1 MSDILVFLDVECYVN
16 YFLICFK
23 SNKKTQYFEL
33 HDNSTLDVTQI
44 NKIMERYTT
53 VGFNSISYD
62 LPMIYYAVR
71 GATNKQLKNLSDDII
86 NNEVDEA
93 PWVKLQK
100 YNVRIPKRWDHIDL
114 MGSTHAVGK
123 APTSSVGKD
132 AVRMVGLKM
141 FGARKHTKMLQDLPI
156 EPSAVILESQ
166 YKLMR
171 DYCLNDVNITKELW
185 EDVKDRI
192 KLVTDIGNKYALD
205 LRSKTDSQIAESLIR
220 KEFNITTFKHK
231 LDFNKIYKYSAPE
244 FIKFK
249 TEELNNFYN
258 LVHATEF
265 KFGENK
271 KIKAN
276 NTFPKLRFK
285 DMKLNHDV
293 KLTLGIGGV
302 HSNERHRNIIPL
314 CDEFLL
320 DIDVSSY
327 YPVII
332 INSSFYPEL
341 IGEVFLKW
349 YKTKFDERMIAK
361 KTGDSLTSNT
371 IKIILNGSFGKLGSL
386 YSCLF
391 APHLL
396 IGVTLTGQLS
406 LLMLIEEIL
415 LNGFELVS
423 ANTDGITVKGK
434 KSKREELEQLLVNWE
449 DITKGELDRTDYKA
463 IYNESVNSYIALLD
477 KSIKRKGTY
486 AVAGISKNPV
496 TTICNEAVIN
506 YITNNVPVEET
517 ILNNKHDITK
527 FLVVRK
533 AVGGGMWR
541 GEYLGKTIRWYYS
554 IDGDRI
560 TQKTNGNQ
568 VATSEGAKPLMVLP
582 DIAPKDIDF
591 KYYIDKS
598 YKMLK
603 QLGVNV

>member
-1 MSDILVFLDVECYVN
+1 MSDSLVFLDVECYVN
-16 YFLICFK
+16 YFLIYFK
-23 SNKKTQYFEL
+23 SKKKTHYFEL
-33 HDNSTLDVTQI
+33 HNNSTLDVAQI
-44 NKIMERYTT
+44 NRIMERFTT

-62 LPMIYYAVR
+62 LPMIHYALT
-71 GATNKQLKNLSDDII
+71 GANNKQLKKFSDDII
-86 NNEVDEA
+86 KGNVDEA

-100 YNVRIPKRWDHIDL
+100 YNVRVPKHWDHIDL
-114 MGSTHAVGK
+114 MGPVHAVGK
-123 APTSSVGKD
+123 APIRTVS
-132 AVRMVGLKM
+132 LKM
-141 FGARKHTKMLQDLPI
+141 FGARKHTRTLQDLPL
-156 EPSAVILESQ
+156 EPSSVIEDSQ
-166 YKLMR
+166 HQILRK
-171 DYCLNDVNITKELW
+171 YCLNDVNITIELW
-185 EDVKDRI
+185 DEVKDRI
-192 KLVTDIGNKYALD
+192 KLVTQIGNKYDLD

-220 KEFNITTFKHK
+220 KEFNITTFKHEI
-231 LDFNKIYKYSAPE
+231 DFNKIYKYSAPE
-244 FIKFK
+244 FINFK

-258 LVHATEF
+258 LIHDTEF

-271 KIKAN
+271 KIKGN
-276 NTFPKLRFK
+276 NVFPKLHFK
-285 DMKLNHDV
+285 DLKLNHDV
-293 KLTLGIGGV
+293 KLTVGIGGL
-302 HSNERHRNIIPL
+302 HSNERHTNVIPNE
-314 CDEFLL
+314 DEFLL
-320 DIDVSSY
+320 DVDVSSY

-332 INSSFYPEL
+332 INSGFYPEL
-341 IGEVFLKW
+341 IGEKFLVFFANK
-349 YKTKFDERMIAK
+349 KEERIVAKNIGDE
-361 KTGDSLTSNT
+361 LTSYAG
-371 IKIILNGSFGKLGSL
+371 KIFLNAIFGKSGSA

-406 LLMLIEEIL
+406 LLMLIEDIL

-449 DITKGELDRTDYKA
+449 NVTKGELDRTDYKA
-463 IYNESVNSYIALLD
+463 IYNESVNSYIALLENNV
-477 KSIKRKGTY
+477 KRKGNY

-506 YITNNVPVEET
+506 YLTNNIPIENT
-517 ILNNKHDITK
+517 ILDNKHDITK

-541 GEYLGKTIRWYYS
+541 GDYLGKTIRWYYS
-554 IDGDRI
+554 VDGDRI

-603 QLGVNV
+603 QLGVRV

>member
-1 MSDILVFLDVECYVN
+1 MSDSLVFLDVECYVN
-16 YFLICFK
+16 YFLIYFK
-23 SNKKTQYFEL
+23 SKKKTHYFEL
-33 HDNSTLDVTQI
+33 HNNSALDVAQI
-44 NKIMERYTT
+44 NRIMERFTT
-53 VGFNSISYD
+53 VGFSSISYD
-62 LPMIYYAVR
+62 LPMIYYALT
-71 GATNKQLKNLSDDII
+71 GANNKQLKKFSDDII
-86 NNEVDEA
+86 KGNVDEA

-100 YNVRIPKRWDHIDL
+100 YNVRVPKHWDHIDL
-114 MGSTHAVGK
+114 MGPTHAVGK
-123 APTSSVGKD
+123 APIRTI
-132 AVRMVGLKM
+132 GLKM
-141 FGARKHTKMLQDLPI
+141 FGARKHTRTLQDLPL
-156 EPSAVILESQ
+156 EPNSIIKESQ
-166 YKLMR
+166 YQLLR
-171 DYCLNDVNITKELW
+171 NYCLNDVNVTIELW
-185 EDVKDRI
+185 DEVKDRI
-192 KLVTDIGNKYALD
+192 NLVRKIGNKYDLD

-220 KEFNITTFKHK
+220 KEFNITTFKNEI
-231 LDFNKIYKYSAPE
+231 DFNKVYKYSAPE

-258 LVHATEF
+258 LIHDTEF

-276 NTFPKLRFK
+276 NVFPKLTFK
-285 DMKLNHDV
+285 DLKLNHDV
-293 KLTLGIGGV
+293 KLTLGVGGV
-302 HSNERHRNIIPL
+302 HSKERHRNVIPL

-332 INSSFYPEL
+332 INSGFYPEL
-341 IGEVFLKW
+341 IGDKFLKW
-349 YKTKFDERMIAK
+349 YKGKFDERMIAK
-361 KTGDSLTSNT
+361 KNNDSLTSGT
-371 IKIILNGSFGKLGSL
+371 IKIILNGSFGKLGSV

-391 APHLL
+391 APNLL

-406 LLMLIEEIL
+406 LLMLIEDIL
-415 LNGFELVS
+415 LNSFELVS

-449 DITKGELDRTDYKA
+449 KTTSGELDRTDYKA
-463 IYNESVNSYIALLD
+463 IYNESVNSYIAILD
-477 KSIKRKGTY
+477 KGIKRKGTY
-486 AVAGISKNPV
+486 AVAGLSKNPV

-506 YITNNVPVEET
+506 YITNNVPVETT
-517 ILNNKHDITK
+517 ILDNKHDITK

-533 AVGGGMWR
+533 ADGGGMWR
-541 GEYLGKTIRWYYS
+541 GDYLGKTIRWYYS

-568 VATSEGAKPLMVLP
+568 VNTSEGAKPLMVLP

-603 QLGVNV
+603 QLGVKI

>member
-1 MSDILVFLDVECYVN
+1 MSDTLVFLDVECYID
-16 YFLICFK
+16 YFLIYFK
-23 SNKKTQYFEL
+23 SNKKSQYFEL
-33 HDNSTLDVTQI
+33 HKNSKLDVAQI

-62 LPMIYYAVR
+62 LPMIYYALT
-71 GATNKQLKNLSDDII
+71 GATNKQLKSFSDNIV
-86 NNEVDEA
+86 NNNQDEA
-93 PWVKLQK
+93 PWVKLDK
-100 YNVRIPKRWDHIDL
+100 YGVKVPKHWDHIDL
-114 MGSTHAVGK
+114 MGSTHAIGK
-123 APTSSVGKD
+123 APIRTVS
-132 AVRMVGLKM
+132 LKM
-141 FGARKHTKMLQDLPI
+141 FGARKHTKVLQDLPI
-156 EPSAVILESQ
+156 EPNSIIKESQ
-166 YKLMR
+166 HQLLR
-171 DYCLNDVNITKELW
+171 DYCLNDVNITIELW
-185 EDVKDRI
+185 DEVKDRI
-192 KLVTDIGNKYALD
+192 KLVTGIGNKYGLD

-220 KEFNITTFKHK
+220 KEFNITSFKHEI
-231 LDFNKIYKYSAPE
+231 DYEKIYKYSAPT

-258 LVHATEF
+258 LVHETEF

-276 NTFPKLRFK
+276 NVFPKLNIENV
-285 DMKLNHDV
+285 KLNV
-293 KLTLGIGGV
+293 GIGGL
-302 HSNERHRNIIPL
+302 HSNERHRNVIPL
-314 CDEFLL
+314 YDEFLL

-332 INSSFYPEL
+332 INSGFYPEL
-341 IGEVFLKW
+341 IGDKFLEW
-349 YKTKFDERMIAK
+349 YKGKFVERMIAK
-361 KTGDSLTSNT
+361 KNNDILTSGT
-371 IKIILNGSFGKLGSL
+371 IKIILNGSFGKLGSV

-391 APHLL
+391 APNLL

-406 LLMLIEEIL
+406 LLMLIEDIL

-434 KSKREELEQLLVNWE
+434 KSKREELEQLLLNWE
-449 DITKGELDRTDYKA
+449 KITSGELDRTDYKA
-463 IYNESVNSYIALLD
+463 IYNESVNSYIAILD
-477 KSIKRKGTY
+477 KGIKRKGTY
-486 AVAGISKNPV
+486 AIAGISKNPV

-506 YITNNVPVEET
+506 YITNNIPVETT
-517 ILNNKHDITK
+517 ILDNKHDITK

-533 AVGGGMWR
+533 AIGGGMWR

-554 IDGDRI
+554 FDGDRI

-568 VATSEGAKPLMVLP
+568 VATSEGAKPLMILH

-603 QLGVNV
+603 QLGVKV

>member
-1 MSDILVFLDVECYVN
+1 MSDIQVFLDVECYVN
-16 YFLICFK
+16 YFLIYFK
-23 SNKKTQYFEL
+23 SNKKSQYFEL
-33 HDNSTLDVTQI
+33 HKNSKLDVAQI

-62 LPMIYYAVR
+62 LPMIYYALT
-71 GATNKQLKNLSDDII
+71 GATNKQLKSFSDNIV
-86 NNEVDEA
+86 NNNQDEA
-93 PWVKLQK
+93 PWVKLDK
-100 YNVRIPKRWDHIDL
+100 YGVKVPKHWDHIDL
-114 MGSTHAVGK
+114 MGSTHAIGK
-123 APTSSVGKD
+123 APIRTVS
-132 AVRMVGLKM
+132 LKM
-141 FGARKHTKMLQDLPI
+141 FGARRHTKTLQDLPI
-156 EPSAVILESQ
+156 EPNSIIKKSQ
-166 YKLMR
+166 HQLLR
-171 DYCLNDVNITKELW
+171 DYCLNDVNVTIELW
-185 EDVKDRI
+185 DEVKDRI
-192 KLVTDIGNKYALD
+192 KLVTGIGNKYGLD

-220 KEFNITTFKHK
+220 KEFNITSFKHEI
-231 LDFNKIYKYSAPE
+231 DYEKIYKYSAPT

-258 LVHATEF
+258 LVHETEF

-276 NTFPKLRFK
+276 NVFPKLNIENV
-285 DMKLNHDV
+285 KLNV
-293 KLTLGIGGV
+293 GIGGL
-302 HSNERHRNIIPL
+302 HSNERHRNVIPL

-332 INSSFYPEL
+332 INSGFYPEL
-341 IGEVFLKW
+341 IGDKFLEW
-349 YKTKFDERMIAK
+349 YKGKFVERMIAK
-361 KTGDSLTSNT
+361 KNNDILTSGT
-371 IKIILNGSFGKLGSL
+371 IKIILNGSFGKLGSV

-391 APHLL
+391 APNLL

-406 LLMLIEEIL
+406 LLMLIEDIL

-434 KSKREELEQLLVNWE
+434 KLKREELEQLLLNWE
-449 DITKGELDRTDYKA
+449 KITSGELDRTDYKA
-463 IYNESVNSYIALLD
+463 IYNESVNSYIAILD
-477 KSIKRKGTY
+477 NGIKRKGTY
-486 AVAGISKNPV
+486 ATAGISKNPV

-506 YITNNVPVEET
+506 YITNNIPVETT
-517 ILNNKHDITK
+517 ILDNKHDITK

-533 AVGGGMWR
+533 AVGGGVWR
-541 GEYLGKTIRWYYS
+541 EQYLGKTIRWYYS
-554 IDGDRI
+554 VDGDRI

-568 VATSEGAKPLMVLP
+568 VATSEGAKPLMILP

>member
-1 MSDILVFLDVECYVN
+1 MSDIRVFLDVESYIN
-16 YFLICFK
+16 YFLIYFK
-23 SNKKTQYFEL
+23 SNKKTKYFEL
-33 HDNSTLDVTQI
+33 HENSKLDVAQI
-44 NKIMERYTT
+44 KIIMESYTT

-62 LPMIYYAVR
+62 LPMIYYALT
-71 GATNKQLKNLSDDII
+71 GATNKQLKKFSDDIVI
-86 NNEVDEA
+86 NNQEEA

-100 YNVRIPKRWDHIDL
+100 YNVFIPKHWDHIDL
-114 MGSTHAVGK
+114 MGSVHAVGK
-123 APTSSVGKD
+123 APIRT
-132 AVRMVGLKM
+132 VGLKM
-141 FGARKHTKMLQDLPI
+141 FGARKHTRILQDLPLEPNSII
-156 EPSAVILESQ
+156 EESQ
-166 YKLMR
+166 HQLLR
-171 DYCLNDVNITKELW
+171 DYCLNDVNITVELW
-185 EDVKDRI
+185 DEVKDRI
-192 KLVTDIGNKYALD
+192 KLVTEIGNKYGLD

-220 KEFNITTFKHK
+220 KEFNITSFKHEI
-231 LDFNKIYKYSAPE
+231 DYEKIYKYSAPT

-258 LVHATEF
+258 LVHDTEF

-276 NTFPKLRFK
+276 NIFPKL
-285 DMKLNHDV
+285 NIENV
-293 KLTLGIGGV
+293 KLTVGIGGL
-302 HSNERHRNIIPL
+302 HSNERHRNVIPL

-341 IGEVFLKW
+341 IGDKFLEW
-349 YKTKFDERMIAK
+349 YKGKFDERMIAK
-361 KTGDSLTSNT
+361 KNNDSLTSGT
-371 IKIILNGSFGKLGSL
+371 IKIILNGSFGKLGSV

-406 LLMLIEEIL
+406 LLMLIEDIL
-415 LNGFELVS
+415 LNGFELIS

-449 DITKGELDRTDYKA
+449 KTTSGELDRTDYKA
-463 IYNESVNSYIALLD
+463 IYNESVNSYIAILD
-477 KSIKRKGTY
+477 KGIKRKGTY

-506 YITNNVPVEET
+506 YITNNVPVETT
-517 ILNNKHDITK
+517 ILDNKHDITK

-533 AVGGGMWR
+533 AIGGGMWR
-541 GEYLGKTIRWYYS
+541 GEYLGKNIRWYYS

-598 YKMLK
+598 NKMLK
-603 QLGVNV
+603 QLGVKV

>member
-33 HDNSTLDVTQI
+33 HDKYTLDVAQI

-62 LPMIYYAVR
+62 LPMIYYALT
-71 GATNKQLKNLSDDII
+71 GATNAQLKKFSDDII
-86 NNEVDEA
+86 KGNVDEA

-100 YNVRIPKRWDHIDL
+100 YNVRVPKHWDHIDL
-114 MGSTHAVGK
+114 MGPTHSLAR
-123 APTSSVGKD
+123 APLKTVS
-132 AVRMVGLKM
+132 LKM
-141 FGARKHTKMLQDLPI
+141 FGARKHTKTLQDLPL
-156 EPSAVILESQ
+156 EPSTVIEESQ
-166 YKLMR
+166 HQILR
-171 DYCLNDVNITKELW
+171 IYCLNDINITAELW
-185 EDVKDRI
+185 GEVKDRT
-192 KLVTDIGNKYALD
+192 KLVTDIGNNFGVD
-205 LRSKTDSQIAESLIR
+205 LRSKSDAQIAETLIR
-220 KEFNITTFKHK
+220 KEFNITTFKNEI
-231 LDFNKIYKYSAPE
+231 DFNKVYKYFIPE

-249 TEELNNFYN
+249 TEGTNDFCELLKN
-258 LVHATEF
+258 TEF
-265 KFGENK
+265 KFSQNK

-276 NTFPKLRFK
+276 NVFPKLHFK
-285 DMKLNHDV
+285 DVKLNHDV
-293 KLTLGIGGV
+293 KLTLGIGGL
-302 HSNERHRNIIPL
+302 HSNERHRNVTPL
-314 CDEFLL
+314 YDEFLL

-332 INSSFYPEL
+332 INSGFYPEL
-341 IGEVFLKW
+341 IGDKFLGW
-349 YKTKFDERMIAK
+349 YKSKFEERMVAK
-361 KTGDSLTSNT
+361 KNNDSLTSNT
-371 IKIILNGSFGKLGSL
+371 IKIILNGIFGKLGSL

-434 KSKREELEQLLVNWE
+434 NSKREELEQLLVNWE
-449 DITKGELDRTDYKA
+449 NITKGELDRTGYKA
-463 IYNESVNSYIALLD
+463 IYNESVNSYLAILD

-506 YITNNVPVEET
+506 YLTNNIPVQET
-517 ILNNKHDITK
+517 IINNKHDITK

-533 AVGGGMWR
+533 AIGGGMWR
-541 GEYLGKTIRWYYS
+541 GDYLGKTIRWYYS

-603 QLGVNV
+603 QLGVKI

>member
-1 MSDILVFLDVECYVN
+1 MSDTLVFLDVECYVN
-16 YFLICFK
+16 YFLIYFK
-23 SNKKTQYFEL
+23 SNKKAQYFEL
-33 HDNSTLDVTQI
+33 HDNSKLDVAQI

-62 LPMIYYAVR
+62 LPMIYYALT
-71 GATNKQLKNLSDDII
+71 GATNKQLKKFSDDIV
-86 NNEVDEA
+86 NNNQDEA

-100 YNVRIPKRWDHIDL
+100 YNVFVPKHWDHIDL
-114 MGSTHAVGK
+114 MGSVHSLAR
-123 APTSSVGKD
+123 APLKTVS
-132 AVRMVGLKM
+132 LKM
-141 FGARKHTKMLQDLPI
+141 FGARKHTKKLQDLPI
-156 EPSAVILESQ
+156 EPSSIIEESQ
-166 YKLMR
+166 HQLLR
-171 DYCLNDVNITKELW
+171 EYCLNDLNVTNEIWDE
-185 EDVKDRI
+185 VKDRVQLAI
-192 KLVTDIGNKYALD
+192 DIGNKHNID
-205 LRSKTDSQIAESLIR
+205 LRSKSDAQIAETLIR
-220 KEFNITTFKHK
+220 KEFNITTFKNQIE
-231 LDFNKIYKYSAPE
+231 LNKVYKYFIPE

-249 TEELNNFYN
+249 TEETNKFCELLKN
-258 LVHATEF
+258 TEF

-276 NTFPKLRFK
+276 NVFPKLHFK
-285 DMKLNHDV
+285 DVKLDHDV

-302 HSNERHRNIIPL
+302 HSKERHRNVIPL

-332 INSSFYPEL
+332 INSGFYPEL
-341 IGEVFLKW
+341 IGDKFLKW
-349 YKTKFDERMIAK
+349 YKGKFDERMIAK
-361 KTGDSLTSNT
+361 RNNDSLTSNT
-371 IKIILNGSFGKLGSL
+371 IKIILNGIFGKLGSV

-406 LLMLIEEIL
+406 LLMLIEDIL

-449 DITKGELDRTDYKA
+449 KTTSGELDRTDYKA
-463 IYNESVNSYIALLD
+463 IYNESVNSYIAILD
-477 KSIKRKGTY
+477 KGIKRKGTY

-506 YITNNVPVEET
+506 YISNNVPVENT
-517 ILNNKHDITK
+517 ILDNKHDITK

-533 AVGGGMWR
+533 AIGGGMWR

-598 YKMLK
+598 NKMLK
-603 QLGVNV
+603 QLGVRI

>member
-1 MSDILVFLDVECYVN
+1 MSDIQVFLDVECYVN
-16 YFLICFK
+16 YFLIYFK
-23 SNKKTQYFEL
+23 SNKKAEYFEL
-33 HDNSTLDVTQI
+33 HENSKLDVAQI

-62 LPMIYYAVR
+62 LPMIYYALT
-71 GATNKQLKNLSDDII
+71 GATNKQLKKFSDDII
-86 NNEVDEA
+86 NNNQEEA

-100 YNVRIPKRWDHIDL
+100 YNVFVPKHWDHIDL
-114 MGSTHAVGK
+114 IGSTHAVGK
-123 APTSSVGKD
+123 APIR
-132 AVRMVGLKM
+132 AVSLKM
-141 FGARKHTKMLQDLPI
+141 FGARKHTKTLQDLPI
-156 EPSAVILESQ
+156 EPNSIIEESQ
-166 YKLMR
+166 HQLLR
-171 DYCLNDVNITKELW
+171 DYCLNDVNIAVELW
-185 EDVKDRI
+185 DEVKDRI
-192 KLVTDIGNKYALD
+192 KLVTEIGNKYGLD

-220 KEFNITTFKHK
+220 KEFNINSFKHEI
-231 LDFNKIYKYSAPE
+231 DYEKIYKYSAPE

-258 LVHATEF
+258 LVHDTEF

-276 NTFPKLRFK
+276 NVFPKL
-285 DMKLNHDV
+285 NIENV
-293 KLTLGIGGV
+293 KLTVGIGGL
-302 HSNERHRNIIPL
+302 HSNERHRNVIPL

-327 YPVII
+327 YPIII
-332 INSSFYPEL
+332 INSGFYPEL
-341 IGEVFLKW
+341 IGDKFLEW
-349 YKTKFDERMIAK
+349 YKGKFDERMIAK
-361 KTGDSLTSNT
+361 KNNDSLTSGT
-371 IKIILNGSFGKLGSL
+371 IKIILNGSFGKLGSV

-406 LLMLIEEIL
+406 LLMLIEDVL

-423 ANTDGITVKGK
+423 ANTDGITIKGK
-434 KSKREELEQLLVNWE
+434 KSKREELENLLINWE
-449 DITKGELDRTDYKA
+449 KTTSGELDRTEYKA
-463 IYNESVNSYIALLD
+463 IYNESVNSYIAILD
-477 KSIKRKGTY
+477 KGIKRKGTY

-506 YITNNVPVEET
+506 YITNNVPVETT
-517 ILNNKHDITK
+517 ILDNKHDITK

-541 GEYLGKTIRWYYS
+541 GEYLGKNIRWYYS

-560 TQKTNGNQ
+560 TQKTNSNQ

-582 DIAPKDIDF
+582 AIAPKDIDF

-603 QLGVNV
+603 QLGVIV